1 MSSRSSNDLSAS
13 RAGASIAV
21 FKDRKVL
28 LVRRKHAPFAGLW
41 SLPGG
46 KTAPDE
52 TPRETAKRELKEET
66 GIEAEVQGIVD
77 TVQIAPDND
86 GPGYRLTVFYGRAS
100 GGRLEA
106 GGDSDAAV
114 WVDLDEIEALP
125 MTPGAA
131 ESIWIA
137 AHRVRGV

>member
-1 MSSRSSNDLSAS
+1 M
-13 RAGASIAV
+13 
-21 FKDRKVL
+21 
-28 LVRRKHAPFAGLW
+28 
-41 SLPGG
+41 
-46 KTAPDE
+46 
-52 TPRETAKRELKEET
+52 
-66 GIEAEVQGIVD
+66 D
-77 TVQIAPDND
+77 TVQIDPDND
-86 GPGYRLTVFYGRAS
+86 GPAYRLTVLYGRAS

-125 MTPGAA
+125 MTPGSA